1 MAIKQINRLKIVL
14 AEKGVKNKWL
24 AENLGMDE
32 STVSQWCTNRRQP
45 SLETLLK
52 VSRLLSVDI
61 RELIHSSKNV
71 EA

>member
-1 MAIKQINRLKIVL
+1 MAFKQINRLKVVL

-52 VSRLLSVDI
+52 VSHLLSVDI
-61 RELIHSSKNV
+61 RELIHSSKNI